1 MIDEVLTN
9 VTCLVSP
16 RRTHKWIMVKL
27 PIQAIVKRPTHF
39 TLAVAPSPIPVA
51 TNQNHQLGLNALD
64 APCSC
69 WLAKHVHAI
78 AAKAVKTISGESSK
92 IRRD

>member
-1 MIDEVLTN
+1 MIDEGLTN
-9 VTCLVSP
+9 VTWLVSP
-16 RRTHKWIMVKL
+16 RRTHNWIMVKL

-39 TLAVAPSPIPVA
+39 TLTVAPSPIPVA
-51 TNQNHQLGLNALD
+51 TNQNHQFESNALD
-64 APCSC
+64 GPCSC

-78 AAKAVKTISGESSK
+78 AVKAVKTISGESSK